1 MDLPLDA
8 LKSLILG
15 TGLVNEKDFDNIVKE
30 AQRTEKDVVDILV
43 SRNFITRDYYA
54 EMLAQYFKVPRI
66 KLIGEKIP
74 KEVLNLIPE
83 EIARTR
89 NAVVFAKED
98 NTIKVALLD
107 PVNLEALEFL
117 EKYTGYFVKPYLAL
131 EEDLNSVFAQYG
143 QAVSS
148 DFQKTIQ
155 ESIQASLKL
164 KEVEA
169 EKAATEFPI
178 VSLTDNLISYAASL
192 RSTDIHI
199 EPLADEV
206 LVRFRIDGV
215 LREIVRLAK
224 EIHPA
229 IVARIKILSDL
240 QIDEHNKPQDG
251 RLKYKYANSVFD
263 IRIAIMPTMYGEKVE
278 MRLLT
283 SSTKP
288 MSFQELGMLNDTIQ
302 VVENNITKANG
313 MILITGPTGS
323 GKTTTLY
330 AMLNKLNR
338 PDVNI
343 VTIEDPIEYE
353 LKYVNQTQV
362 NPKAGIDF
370 ANALRAFLR
379 QDPNIIMVGEIRDN
393 ETAEIAVHAALTG
406 HLVLSTL
413 HTNDAPTAIPRLI
426 DMGIPPFLLSS
437 TLNLVIAQRLVRKIC
452 PECIESYVPPES
464 VYQSI
469 NSQLKLIKGEF
480 AEPFRP
486 KLLYRGKGCP
496 SCNFTG
502 YRGRLAIYESF
513 DVNEEVRAY
522 IQKSDFSL
530 DGLKKIAFSQGS
542 KTMFEDG
549 LDKAELGQTT
559 IEEVMR
565 VIKE

>member
-1 MDLPLDA
+1 MDFPLDA
-8 LKSLILG
+8 LKSLILS
-15 TGLVNEKDFDNIVKE
+15 TGLISEKDFDSAVQE
-30 AQRTEKDVVDILV
+30 AQRTDKDVVDVLV
-43 SRNFITRDYYA
+43 SRNYITRDYYA
-54 EMLAQYFKVPRI
+54 EMLAQYFKVPRV
-66 KLIGEKIP
+66 KLIGQKIS
-74 KEVLNLIPE
+74 KEILNLISE

-89 NAVVFAKED
+89 NAIVFDKKD
-98 NTIKVALLD
+98 NTINVAMLD
-107 PVNLEALEFL
+107 PVNLETLEFL

-131 EEDLNSVFAQYG
+131 EGDLQSIFAQYG
-143 QAVSS
+143 QVVSS

-164 KEVEA
+164 KGIEA

-206 LVRFRIDGV
+206 FIRFRIDGV
-215 LREIVRLAK
+215 LREIIRLAK

-229 IVARIKILSDL
+229 IVARIKILSNL

-251 RLKYKYANSVFD
+251 RLKYKYADTIFD
-263 IRIAIMPTMYGEKVE
+263 IRVAIMPTMYGEKVE

-288 MSFQELGMLNDTIQ
+288 MSFQELGMLEDTIK
-302 VVENNITKANG
+302 VVENNITKTNG
-313 MILITGPTGS
+313 MILITGPTGC

-338 PDVNI
+338 SEVNI

-362 NPKAGIDF
+362 NPKAGIEF

-413 HTNDAPTAIPRLI
+413 HTNDAVTAVPRLM
-426 DMGIPPFLLSS
+426 DMSVLPFLISS

-452 PECIESYVPPES
+452 SECIESYQPP
-464 VYQSI
+464 QSI
-469 NSQLKLIKGEF
+469 YQTIDNQLQIIKGEF
-480 AEPFRP
+480 AKPFRP

-513 DVNEEVRAY
+513 DVDEKVRAY
-522 IQKSDFSL
+522 IQRTDFSL
-530 DGLKKIAFSQGS
+530 DGLKKIAFAKGT

-549 LDKAELGQTT
+549 LAKVELGQTT
-559 IEEVMR
+559 IEEIMR

>member
-1 MDLPLDA
+1 M
-8 LKSLILG
+8 
-15 TGLVNEKDFDNIVKE
+15 
-30 AQRTEKDVVDILV
+30 
-43 SRNFITRDYYA
+43 
-54 EMLAQYFKVPRI
+54 
-66 KLIGEKIP
+66 
-74 KEVLNLIPE
+74 
-83 EIARTR
+83 
-89 NAVVFAKED
+89 
-98 NTIKVALLD
+98 LD
-107 PVNLEALEFL
+107 PANLEALEFL

-131 EEDLNSVFAQYG
+131 EEDLQSIFAQYG
-143 QAVSS
+143 QVVSS

-164 KEVEA
+164 KGVEA

-206 LVRFRIDGV
+206 LIRFRIDGV
-215 LREIVRLAK
+215 LREIIRLAK

-251 RLKYKYANSVFD
+251 RLKYKYADTIFD
-263 IRIAIMPTMYGEKVE
+263 IRVAIMPTMYGEKVE

-288 MSFQELGMLNDTIQ
+288 MSFQELGMLEETIKIA
-302 VVENNITKANG
+302 ENNITKTNG
-313 MILITGPTGS
+313 MVLVTGPTGC

-338 PDVNI
+338 SEVNI

-362 NPKAGIDF
+362 NPKAGIEF
-370 ANALRAFLR
+370 STGLRAFLR

-413 HTNDAPTAIPRLI
+413 HTNDAVTSIPRLM
-426 DMGIPPFLLSS
+426 DMGIPPFLLSA
-437 TLNLVIAQRLVRKIC
+437 TLNLVMAQRLVRKIC
-452 PECIESYVPPES
+452 SECIESYQPP
-464 VYQSI
+464 QSI
-469 NSQLKLIKGEF
+469 YQTIDQQLKTIKGEF
-480 AEPFRP
+480 AKPFRP
-486 KLLYRGKGCP
+486 KLLYHGKGCP
-496 SCNFTG
+496 SCNYTG

-513 DVNEEVRAY
+513 DVDEKVRAY
-522 IQKSDFSL
+522 IQRTDFSL
-530 DGLKKIAFSQGS
+530 DGLKKIAFTEGT

-549 LDKAELGQTT
+549 LIKAELGQTT

>member
-15 TGLVNEKDFDNIVKE
+15 TGLVSEKDFDNAVKE
-30 AQRTEKDVVDILV
+30 AQRTEKDIVDTLV
-43 SRNFITRDYYA
+43 SRNYITRDYYA
-54 EMLAQYFKVPRI
+54 EMLAQYFKVPRV
-66 KLIGEKIP
+66 KLVGEKIP
-74 KEVLNLIPE
+74 QEILNLIPE

-89 NAVVFAKED
+89 NAIVFDKSD
-98 NTIKVALLD
+98 NTISVGMLD
-107 PVNLEALEFL
+107 PANLETLEFL

-131 EEDLNSVFAQYG
+131 EEDLQSIFAQYG
-143 QAVSS
+143 QVVSS

-164 KEVEA
+164 KGVEA

-206 LVRFRIDGV
+206 LIRFRIDGV
-215 LREIVRLAK
+215 LREIIRLAK

-229 IVARIKILSDL
+229 IVARIKILSNL

-251 RLKYKYANSVFD
+251 RMKYKYADTIFD

-283 SSTKP
+283 GSTKP
-288 MSFQELGMLNDTIQ
+288 MSFQELGMMEDTIKIA
-302 VVENNITKANG
+302 ENNITKTNG
-313 MILITGPTGS
+313 MVLVTGPTGC

-338 PDVNI
+338 PEVNI

-362 NPKAGIDF
+362 NPKAGIEF
-370 ANALRAFLR
+370 STGLRAFLR

-413 HTNDAPTAIPRLI
+413 HTNDAVTAIPRLM
-426 DMGIPPFLLSS
+426 DMGVPPFLISS

-452 PECIESYVPPES
+452 PECIESYQPPES
-464 VYQSI
+464 IYQTI
-469 NSQLKLIKGEF
+469 AQQLKTIKGEF
-480 AEPFRP
+480 AKPFRP
-486 KLLYRGKGCP
+486 KLLYHGKGCL
-496 SCNFTG
+496 SCNYTG

-513 DVNEEVRAY
+513 DVDEKVRAY
-522 IQKSDFSL
+522 IQRTDFSL
-530 DGLKKIAFSQGS
+530 DGLKKIAFAEGT

-549 LDKAELGQTT
+549 LIKAELGQTT

>member
-15 TGLVNEKDFDNIVKE
+15 TGLLSEKDFDNVVKE
-30 AQRTEKDVVDILV
+30 AQRTEKDVVDTLV
-43 SRNFITRDYYA
+43 SRNYITRDYYA
-54 EMLAQYFKVPRI
+54 EMLAQYFKVPRV
-66 KLIGEKIP
+66 KLIGETIP
-74 KEVLNLIPE
+74 KEILNLIPE

-89 NAVVFAKED
+89 NAIVFDKKD
-98 NTIKVALLD
+98 NTISVAMLD
-107 PVNLEALEFL
+107 PINLETLEFL
-117 EKYTGYFVKPYLAL
+117 EKYTGYFLKPYLAL
-131 EEDLNSVFAQYG
+131 EEDLQSIFAQYG
-143 QAVSS
+143 QVVSS

-164 KEVEA
+164 KGVEA

-206 LVRFRIDGV
+206 LIRFRIDGV
-215 LREIVRLAK
+215 LREIIRLAK

-229 IVARIKILSDL
+229 IVARIKILSNL

-251 RLKYKYANSVFD
+251 RLKYKYADTIFD
-263 IRIAIMPTMYGEKVE
+263 IRVAIMPTMYGEKVE

-288 MSFQELGMLNDTIQ
+288 MGFQELGMLEDTIKI
-302 VVENNITKANG
+302 VENNITKTNG
-313 MILITGPTGS
+313 MILITGPTGC

-338 PDVNI
+338 PEVNI

-362 NPKAGIDF
+362 NPKAGIEF
-370 ANALRAFLR
+370 ATGLRAFLR
-379 QDPNIIMVGEIRDN
+379 QDPNIIMVGEIRDK

-413 HTNDAPTAIPRLI
+413 HTNDSPTAIPRLI
-426 DMGIPPFLLSS
+426 DMDIPPFLLSA

-452 PECIESYVPPES
+452 PECIESYEPP
-464 VYQSI
+464 QSI
-469 NSQLKLIKGEF
+469 YQTIDNQLKIIKGEF
-480 AEPFRP
+480 AKPFRP
-486 KLLYRGKGCP
+486 KLLYHGKGCS

-513 DVNEEVRAY
+513 DVDEKVRAY
-522 IQKSDFSL
+522 IQRTDFSL
-530 DGLKKIAFSQGS
+530 DGLRKIAFAEGT

-549 LDKAELGQTT
+549 LAKAELGQTT